1 MNKNEKLIKRNNLSY
16 IIISFS
22 QGIYLISTLAVQYLF
37 KDYLKIEPA
46 QMALITSF
54 LTIPWMIKPL
64 LGLLTDLVPIFG
76 YRRKVY
82 LFICGLS
89 SMICWLYMA
98 LSELTLFS
106 ILICLFINSSS
117 AAFSSV
123 LGEAIVVELSNLE
136 FKGSHEIAKN
146 YVSMFFLFKNIG
158 VLIASFLKGYL
169 IEIISIKHIFLLS
182 SIIPVLILISSVIL
196 IESELESN
204 NSELRKTLLNEI
216 NKQDKQNKKELIKN
230 FLKFIKQKEAYI
242 PALYVILL
250 FSAPNFSD
258 TFFYYMTNYLK
269 FEPIQLGV
277 ISLASTIGVLIAIIS
292 YRNYFKIYSF
302 KTIVFY
308 STILYF
314 IFSFIALALV
324 LRYNLMIGISDYMLC
339 IFGFAFLSILG
350 ELSMMPMLSL
360 ACMICPPNL
369 EGTVYSFFM
378 SALNLGQCIS
388 TLLGSFLT
396 YAMGITANDFTNL
409 PALIIVSNF
418 LVLVPLFVL
427 YFIEN
432 KYLEPKLNEDITI
445 TKDVDYM
452 TDEQEIMTNPNENIK
467 KLII

>member
-1 MNKNEKLIKRNNLSY
+1 MNKYEKLIKWNNIAY

-22 QGIYLISTLAVQYLF
+22 QGINLIYTLAVQYLF
-37 KDYLKIEPA
+37 KDQLLIEPA

-54 LTIPWMIKPL
+54 IMIPWMIKPI

-82 LFICGLS
+82 LIICGLLS
-89 SMICWLYMA
+89 IICWLYMGF
-98 LSELTLFS
+98 SDLTLTS
-106 ILICLFINSSS
+106 TLICLFLISLSNS
-117 AAFSSV
+117 FSSV
-123 LGEAIVVELSNLE
+123 LGEAIVVELSNIE
-136 FKGSHEIAKN
+136 FKGSHEKAKN

-169 IEIISIKHIFLLS
+169 IEIISIRHIFLLS
-182 SIIPVLILISSVIL
+182 SVIPILILISGI
-196 IESELESN
+196 IMIELELEYSTIN
-204 NSELRKTLLNEI
+204 NLSITLITQI
-216 NKQDKQNKKELIKN
+216 NKNEKQNKKELIKN
-230 FLKFIKQKEAYI
+230 FINFIKQKEAYI

-250 FSAPNFSD
+250 FSTPNFND
-258 TFFYYMTNYLK
+258 AFFYYMTNYLK

-277 ISLASTIGVLIAIIS
+277 ISFASSIGVLLAIIS

-302 KTIVFY
+302 KTLVSY
-308 STILYF
+308 STLLYF
-314 IFSFIALALV
+314 IFSFIALGLV
-324 LRYNLMIGISDYMLC
+324 LRYNLILGISDYMLC

-396 YAMGITANDFTNL
+396 YGMRITAHDFTNL

-418 LVLVPLFVL
+418 LGLVPLFVL

-432 KYLEPKLNEDITI
+432 KYLEPKLNEDII
-445 TKDVDYM
+445 IFDI
-452 TDEQEIMTNPNENIK
+452 EILEWIEYLFKIFENNKENIK
-467 KLII
+467 